1 MVYYK
6 SFGCARSIRRSYL
19 IEFYPQAW
27 HYVASFPEQLHAQ
40 NEYVHYPFARS
51 YDGCPFFNRHNMFLI
66 TFVLRDSMTESRV
79 SAIACLN
86 DILKKRGTPKHS
98 LDQFSQTLDRR
109 DRAFVMEIV
118 YGVLRRLFVLDWMIS
133 SFVKDTGPLRD
144 STINNIRIALYQIL
158 FMRVPD
164 FAVVH
169 EAVEIEKKGGKP
181 SLTNAVL
188 RNVIRSRE
196 TLKFPIPFD
205 DPAKDISVNTSH
217 PEWMVRRWIKTYG
230 IGEARSLAEA
240 NNSMP
245 PLILRTNTLK
255 LSRNDLLEIFE
266 KEHIPAKPT
275 RFSPEGIVV
284 DQGVSYPDISGFHG
298 LFAVQDEASQLV
310 SHLLSPRQ
318 GERVLDACAA
328 PGGKTTH
335 IAQLMQDRGEIVS
348 VEKDPLRTARIE
360 ENVRSLGIRSIRLI
374 QADFTDLK
382 DAGTFDRIL
391 LDAPCSSIGVIR
403 RNPDVKY
410 RHTEKDIAA
419 FGEKQALLLNA
430 AAHLLKKRGR
440 LVYSVCSLDPV
451 EGDHVVRDFLKT
463 TGEFRII
470 EAERDFV
477 APLIKDGFFRTY
489 PHKHAMDGF
498 FGVILCKKA

>member
-1 MVYYK
+1 M
-6 SFGCARSIRRSYL
+6 L
-19 IEFYPQAW
+19 L
-27 HYVASFPEQLHAQ
+27 VAF
-40 NEYVHYPFARS
+40 
-51 YDGCPFFNRHNMFLI
+51 MF
-66 TFVLRDSMTESRV
+66 RDSMTESRL

-86 DILKKRGTPKHS
+86 DILKKKGKPKHS

-118 YGVLRRLFVLDWMIS
+118 YGVLRHLFVLDWTIS
-133 SFVKDTGPLRD
+133 SFVRDISPLRD
-144 STINNIRIALYQIL
+144 GTINNLRIALYQML

-205 DPAKDISVNTSH
+205 DPARDISVNTSH

-230 IGEARSLAEA
+230 IDEARSLAEA
-240 NNSMP
+240 NNSLP

-255 LSRNDLLEIFE
+255 ISRDDLLELFD
-266 KEHIPAKPT
+266 KENIPAKPT
-275 RFSPEGIVV
+275 SFSPEGIVM
-284 DQGVSYPDISGFHG
+284 DRSVSYQDIAGFYG
-298 LFAVQDEASQLV
+298 LFAIQDEASQLV

-335 IAQLMQDRGEIVS
+335 IAQLMEDRGEIVA
-348 VEKDPLRTARIE
+348 VEKDPLRTASIE
-360 ENVRSLGIRSIRLI
+360 ENIRSLGIQSVRLL
-374 QADFTDLK
+374 QADFTEIK
-382 DAGTFDRIL
+382 DTGTFDRIL
-391 LDAPCSSIGVIR
+391 LDAPCSSTGVIR
-403 RNPDVKY
+403 RNPDVRY

-419 FGEKQALLLNA
+419 FGEKQTLFLNA
-430 AAHLLKKRGR
+430 AAHQLKKGGR
-440 LVYSVCSLDPV
+440 LVYSVCSIDPL
-451 EGDHVVRDFLKT
+451 EGDRVVRDFLKT
-463 TGEFRII
+463 AGEFRII
-470 EAERDFV
+470 EAERDFL
-477 APLIKDGFFRTY
+477 APFIKDGFFRTY

>member
-1 MVYYK
+1 M
-6 SFGCARSIRRSYL
+6 L
-19 IEFYPQAW
+19 L
-27 HYVASFPEQLHAQ
+27 VAF
-40 NEYVHYPFARS
+40 
-51 YDGCPFFNRHNMFLI
+51 MF
-66 TFVLRDSMTESRV
+66 RDSMTESRL

-86 DILKKRGTPKHS
+86 DILKKKGKPKHS

-118 YGVLRRLFVLDWMIS
+118 YGVLRHLFVLDWTIS
-133 SFVKDTGPLRD
+133 SFVRDISPLRD
-144 STINNIRIALYQIL
+144 GTINNLRIALYQML

-205 DPAKDISVNTSH
+205 DPARDISVNTSH

-230 IGEARSLAEA
+230 IDEARSLAEA
-240 NNSMP
+240 NNSLP

-255 LSRNDLLEIFE
+255 ISRDDLLELFD
-266 KEHIPAKPT
+266 KENIPAKPT
-275 RFSPEGIVV
+275 SFSPEGIVM
-284 DQGVSYPDISGFHG
+284 DRSVSYQDIAGFYG
-298 LFAVQDEASQLV
+298 LFAIQDEASQLV

-335 IAQLMQDRGEIVS
+335 IAQLMEDRGEIVA
-348 VEKDPLRTARIE
+348 VEKDPLRTASIE
-360 ENVRSLGIRSIRLI
+360 ENVRSLGIQSVRLL
-374 QADFTDLK
+374 QADFTEIK
-382 DAGTFDRIL
+382 DSGTFDRIL
-391 LDAPCSSIGVIR
+391 LDAPCSSTGVIR
-403 RNPDVKY
+403 RNPDVRY

-419 FGEKQALLLNA
+419 FGEKQTLFLNA
-430 AAHLLKKRGR
+430 AAHQLKKGGR
-440 LVYSVCSLDPV
+440 LVYSVCSIDPL
-451 EGDHVVRDFLKT
+451 EGDRVVRDFLKT
-463 TGEFRII
+463 AGEFRII
-470 EAERDFV
+470 EAERDFL
-477 APLIKDGFFRTY
+477 APFIKDGFFRTY

>member
-1 MVYYK
+1 M
-6 SFGCARSIRRSYL
+6 L
-19 IEFYPQAW
+19 L
-27 HYVASFPEQLHAQ
+27 VAF
-40 NEYVHYPFARS
+40 
-51 YDGCPFFNRHNMFLI
+51 MF
-66 TFVLRDSMTESRV
+66 RDSMTESRL

-86 DILKKRGTPKHS
+86 DILKKKGKPKHS

-118 YGVLRRLFVLDWMIS
+118 YGVLRHLFVLDWTIS
-133 SFVKDTGPLRD
+133 SFVRDISPLRD
-144 STINNIRIALYQIL
+144 STINNLRIALYQML

-205 DPAKDISVNTSH
+205 DPARDISVNTSH
-217 PEWMVRRWIKTYG
+217 PEWMVRRWIETYG
-230 IGEARSLAEA
+230 IDEARSLAEA
-240 NNSMP
+240 NNSLP

-255 LSRNDLLEIFE
+255 ISRDDLLELFE
-266 KEHIPAKPT
+266 KENIPAQPT
-275 RFSPEGIVV
+275 RFSPEGIVMERS
-284 DQGVSYPDISGFHG
+284 VSYQDIAGFYG

-335 IAQLMQDRGEIVS
+335 IAQLMVDRGEIVA
-348 VEKDPLRTARIE
+348 VEKDPLRTASIE
-360 ENVRSLGIRSIRLI
+360 ENVRSLGIQSVRLL
-374 QADFTDLK
+374 QADFTGMK
-382 DAGTFDRIL
+382 DTGTFDRIL
-391 LDAPCSSIGVIR
+391 LDAPCSSTGVIR
-403 RNPDVKY
+403 RNPDVRY

-419 FGEKQALLLNA
+419 FGEKQTLLLNA
-430 AAHLLKKRGR
+430 AAHQLKKGGR
-440 LVYSVCSLDPV
+440 LVYSVCSIDPL
-451 EGDHVVRDFLKT
+451 EGDRVVRDFLKT
-463 TGEFRII
+463 AEEFRII
-470 EAERDFV
+470 EAERDFL
-477 APLIKDGFFRTY
+477 APFIKDGFFRTY